1 MSTTFKLK
9 PHPMTSEKEVAFLR
23 RFEDMR
29 EKNVLAMAFTDG
41 GVTVEEMEAL
51 GIGKNGELSRKD
63 EAALFAR
70 YQYKCSH
77 EIAKR
82 IMEQNF
88 DDNQLDTVMSVL
100 LLPTFCIPEEK
111 LLDEILY
118 DTNSMEEMVE
128 WLNKNR
134 II

>member
-1 MSTTFKLK
+1 MSNKDFKLK
-9 PHPMTSEKEVAFLR
+9 PHFMTTDKEREFIT
-23 RFEDMR
+23 RFDDMR
-29 EKNVLAMAFTDG
+29 NKNTLAIAFTE
-41 GVTVEEMEAL
+41 GVSLEEMETL
-51 GIGKNGELSRKD
+51 GIGNDGELTRKM

-82 IMEQNF
+82 IMEQSF
-88 DDNQLDTVMSVL
+88 DDRQLDTIMSVL

-118 DTNSMEEMVE
+118 DVNSMEEMVE

-134 II
+134 VI

>member
-1 MSTTFKLK
+1 MSKETFKLK
-9 PHPMTSEKEVAFLR
+9 PHPMTTDKEVAFLR

-41 GVTVEEMEAL
+41 VTIEEMEAL
-51 GIGKNGELSRKD
+51 GIGKAGELTRKA

-70 YQYKCSH
+70 YQYHCSH

-88 DDNQLDTVMSVL
+88 DDSQLDTVMSVL

-111 LLDEILY
+111 LLDEILF
-118 DTNSMEEMVE
+118 DTNSMEDMVE